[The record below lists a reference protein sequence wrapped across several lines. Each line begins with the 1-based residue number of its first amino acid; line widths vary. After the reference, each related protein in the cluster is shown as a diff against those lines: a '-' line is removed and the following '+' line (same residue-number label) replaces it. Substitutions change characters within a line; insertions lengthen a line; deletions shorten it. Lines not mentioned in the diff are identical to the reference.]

1 MGIALRELQHCNNC
15 NAAMSTSTICQLI
28 QEKISQKMKNFWG
41 KHSRTAMA
49 MLYLCRCQPTDTP
62 PAVRNEGDTT
72 LLPSTLDL
80 LSLYIGHVKL
90 LHWTC

>member
-1 MGIALRELQHCNNC
+1 MGIASRELQHCNT
-15 NAAMSTSTICQLI
+15 ASTASTYFRT
-28 QEKISQKMKNFWG
+28 EKHNNFWETFVNRNG
-41 KHSRTAMA
+41 LIVPSH
-49 MLYLCRCQPTDTP
+49 CQPTDTP

-80 LSLYIGHVKL
+80 LSLYIGLVKL